1 MLRGVGVHRR
11 AGAASFA
18 AGLLFVGGSA
28 VGAVDD
34 DVPKRQPML
43 AWEAPVACDSDQ
55 AIVAAGG
62 IGRHCVLAFADDVV
76 YVHEHAGS
84 VGRDGPFRLSAHDVT
99 TGAVRWA
106 HDVGESF
113 EINLTDEAVVL
124 SDKAHI
130 EVYDAETGDLRFTR
144 DGGLVQHNGYGV
156 LVMDV
161 GTQAITA
168 IDAADGAELW
178 TMAGQVGAMS
188 RDFVA
193 VVPSTGAAAAPFAH
207 VDHRSGRIRGE
218 STMAYD
224 PASSHMA
231 CSGAPWMYVTAGDRL
246 YELDSLDGWTTWET
260 AVPGIVGVDLYR
272 EVALVR
278 TGVDGALT
286 TAVRREDGVV
296 LWEAPTNTLGA
307 SLSWI
312 GRLREDAT
320 GLFTLHP
327 LTGQTVQRV
336 DFTGSG
342 ALQFEVVGVSD
353 TRVVVATGSIVTS
366 YGMND
371 LGMAWQLDVGAEL
384 DEVGVTDGYLIA
396 RSGDVLRGYTAAPRE
411 GG

>member
-1 MLRGVGVHRR
+1 MLRAVRVHRR
-11 AGAASFA
+11 AAVATIA
-18 AGLLFVGGSA
+18 AGLVFVGAST
-28 VGAVDD
+28 VRAVDD
-34 DVPKRQPML
+34 DVPKRQPVL
-43 AWEAPVACDSDQ
+43 AWEVRVACDSDQ
-55 AIVAAGG
+55 AVVDNGG
-62 IGRHCVLAFADDVV
+62 NGRHCVLAFADDLV

-84 VGRDGPFRLSAHDVT
+84 VGRDGPFRLSAHDVA

-113 EINLTDEAVVL
+113 EISLTDGAVVL

-144 DGGLVQHNGYGV
+144 EGGLVRHNQYGV
-156 LVMDV
+156 LVMEA
-161 GTQAITA
+161 GRQAITA
-168 IDAADGAELW
+168 IDATNGGELW
-178 TMAGQVGAMS
+178 TMPGRVGAMC

-193 VVPSTGAAAAPFAH
+193 VVPSTGETAAPFAL
-207 VDHRSGRIRGE
+207 VDHRTGRIRWE
-218 STMAYD
+218 STMDYD

-231 CSGAPWMYVTAGDRL
+231 CSGAPWMYVTSGDRL

-260 AVPGIVGVDLYR
+260 AVPGVVGVDLYR

-278 TGVDGALT
+278 TGVGGALT

-336 DFTGSG
+336 DFAGSG
-342 ALQFEVVGVSD
+342 VLQFEVVGVSD
-353 TRVVVATGSIVTS
+353 TRVVVATAGIVTA

-371 LGMAWQLDVGAEL
+371 LGVAWQLDVGAEH
-384 DEVGVTDGYLIA
+384 DDVGVTDGYLVV

>member
-1 MLRGVGVHRR
+1 MLRDVGVHRR
-11 AGAASFA
+11 AAAA
-18 AGLLFVGGSA
+18 TIA
-28 VGAVDD
+28 VGLVFVCTSTVRALDD
-34 DVPKRQPML
+34 DVPKRQPVL
-43 AWEAPVACDSDQ
+43 AWEVPVACDSDQ
-55 AIVAAGG
+55 AIVDAGG
-62 IGRHCVLAFADDVV
+62 SGRHCVLAVADNAV

-84 VGRDGPFRLSAHDVT
+84 VGRDGPFRLSAHDVA
-99 TGAVRWA
+99 TGAVRWS

-144 DGGLVQHNGYGV
+144 EGGLVKHNEYGV
-156 LVMDV
+156 LVMEA

-168 IDAADGAELW
+168 IDAANGEELW
-178 TMAGQVGAMS
+178 TMPGAVGAMC

-193 VVPSTGAAAAPFAH
+193 VVPSAGGPAAPFAL
-207 VDHRSGRIRGE
+207 VDHRTGRIRWE
-218 STMAYD
+218 STMSYD

-231 CSGAPWMYVTAGDRL
+231 CSGAPWMYVTNSDRL
-246 YELDSLDGWTTWET
+246 YELDSFDGWTTWET
-260 AVPGIVGVDLYR
+260 AVPGVVGVDLYR

-278 TGVDGALT
+278 TGADGALT

-307 SLSWI
+307 SLSWV
-312 GRLREDAT
+312 GRLREDET

-327 LTGQTVQRV
+327 LTGQIVQRV

-342 ALQFEVVGVSD
+342 APQFEVVGVSD
-353 TRVVVATGSIVTS
+353 TRVVVATGSIVTA

-371 LGMAWQLDVGAEL
+371 LGVAWQLDVGAAL
-384 DEVGVTDGYLIA
+384 DDVGVTDGYLVV
-396 RSGDVLRGYTAAPRE
+396 RYGDVLRGYTAAPRE